1 VRYRKAELKSGGKF
15 RITNKVYLIYDGTRV
30 LNGKPDDKKGRVR
43 NYFEKFFWHL
53 SRNIEETRAY
63 SMYDVLYSKR
73 EAILE
78 PPDEVIRL
86 YLLFKINK
94 ARKFVI

>member
-1 VRYRKAELKSGGKF
+1 
-15 RITNKVYLIYDGTRV
+15 
-30 LNGKPDDKKGRVR
+30 
-43 NYFEKFFWHL
+43 
-53 SRNIEETRAY
+53 
-63 SMYDVLYSKR
+63 MYDVLYSKR

-94 ARKFVI
+94 ARKFVIWNIMEYFLSVSSVKYHILYSWCEMNGAGLFHL